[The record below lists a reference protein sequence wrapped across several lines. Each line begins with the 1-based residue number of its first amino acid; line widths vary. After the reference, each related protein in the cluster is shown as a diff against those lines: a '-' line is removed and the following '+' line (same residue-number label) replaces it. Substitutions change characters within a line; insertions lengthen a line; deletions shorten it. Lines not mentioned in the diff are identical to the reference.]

1 MEKEGTKK
9 EQFMKLNFFKKVWIS
24 ISKFEKYPEMAALGV
39 KKAIIY
45 FTELMLVFSIIFTGS
60 YIYYV
65 SNIAEFEESDLN
77 FSEKVITLL
86 MDESNI
92 QNDEL
97 IDVTNAVGESS
108 KYTIVIALFISFF
121 INFYLITLIDV
132 FVLSLFGL
140 ITCYIARI
148 KMNYKAV
155 FNMSV
160 YALTLSII
168 LRLIYLVITTL
179 TSFEI
184 KYFDVMYMA
193 VSYIS
198 LAAAIFLIKS
208 DIIKQHLELMKIIEE
223 GKEKIEKTIVIPK
236 EKEKDK
242 DEEKQDED
250 KNDEEKE
257 EGTEGEGSNA

>member
-65 SNIAEFEESDLN
+65 SNIAEFEESDLS
-77 FSEKVITLL
+77 FSGKVITLL

-208 DIIKQHLELMKIIEE
+208 DIIKQHLELMRIIEE

-242 DEEKQDED
+242 DEEKQDEE
-250 KNDEEKE
+250 KNDKEKE

>member
-45 FTELMLVFSIIFTGS
+45 FTELMLIFSIIFTGS

-65 SNIAEFEESDLN
+65 SNIAEFEEPDLS
-77 FSEKVITLL
+77 FSGKVITLL

-250 KNDEEKE
+250 KNDEKKD

>member
-39 KKAIIY
+39 KKALIY

-108 KYTIVIALFISFF
+108 KYTIVIALFLSFF

-132 FVLSLFGL
+132 FVLSLFEL

-250 KNDEEKE
+250 KNDKEKE